1 MCKFDVSLH
10 QTYTKLTLWSVSFSV
25 SLHQTYTKPTLQFT
39 DFRYVLMI
47 FILIS
52 HFCICFVT
60 FLLHLCAVSSFFQ
73 VVFLDLQ
80 QLMMNNL
87 LIYSLGLESP
97 GFCLGRKVPK
107 KVEIKHSPKIR
118 KVYGGKELNPDSLG
132 RFTLRCLKRVSFE
145 F

>member
-10 QTYTKLTLWSVSFSV
+10 QTYTKLALWSVSFSV
-25 SLHQTYTKPTLQFT
+25 SLHQSYTKPTLQFT

-47 FILIS
+47 FILNFAF
-52 HFCICFVT
+52 FCICFVT

-87 LIYSLGLESP
+87 LIYSLGLEKPRLLSWKE
-97 GFCLGRKVPK
+97 GSK
-107 KVEIKHSPKIR
+107 K
-118 KVYGGKELNPDSLG
+118 G
-132 RFTLRCLKRVSFE
+132 
-145 F
+145 